1 MSHFGKKKKKKDP
14 ENVEIEINL
23 RKVGCLKA
31 RDLRD
36 NGISEYS
43 PETDTE
49 ALQLRSSV
57 EMLFQDAGSDPGQG
71 PEAAGSSSSSL

>member
-1 MSHFGKKKKKKDP
+1 MERKKRDP

-23 RKVGCLKA
+23 RNVGCLKA
-31 RDLRD
+31 RDLRG

-57 EMLFQDAGSDPGQG
+57 EMLFQAAGSDPGQG
-71 PEAAGSSSSSL
+71 PEAAGSSSSPL